1 MDRRIAI
8 GGGDKKGRDVQSYA
22 QPQASPEREG
32 RALVRYSMG
41 EQASQAGVGFVV
53 PPSATTFN
61 QFRRLKILPKRLRG
75 TRQIGSATVHVAS
88 QASCRCHDCLPC
100 FAFPSASTC
109 LSYRACTRP
118 TKRALVDSL
127 RAYCG
132 GTPGETRRSYR
143 LQGSKGL
150 TMSLPG
156 PYMYVQRTYA
166 CWLF

>member
-100 FAFPSASTC
+100 FSSSICVSKGRTE
-109 LSYRACTRP
+109 
-118 TKRALVDSL
+118 RALAQRNVHLSPL

-132 GTPGETRRSYR
+132 GTPGETRRSYL

-150 TMSLPG
+150 AMSLPD
-156 PYMYVQRTYA
+156 PYVCLQRTYA